1 MRSTSQKS
9 ILFSSLIC
17 ISFYTGIQFVGETD
31 AAFSS
36 QASSAPVNLS
46 TAIVFPSNVKKL
58 EDEAQNIADTIN
70 KEYKTIFLSPSNVT
84 LLELRERL
92 GKINEIEREINVQ
105 LGDLESIKKELS
117 TTKLK
122 IKNQKGVDKQT
133 FAFVGE
139 GDQKVSSILKEVH
152 SMIDFQ
158 QIEAVRSSI
167 SNQINNIEEKAKLN
181 YVENHSKTNS
191 DDNND

>member
-9 ILFSSLIC
+9 ILFSSLFC
-17 ISFYTGIQFVGETD
+17 ISFYTAIQFVGETD
-31 AAFSS
+31 ASFSS

-46 TAIVFPSNVKKL
+46 TAIVFPSKVKKL
-58 EDEAQNIADTIN
+58 EDDAQNIADTIN

-92 GKINEIEREINVQ
+92 GKINEIEREISVQ

-122 IKNQKGVDKQT
+122 ITNQKGVDKQT
-133 FAFVGE
+133 YAYVGE
-139 GDQKVSSILKEVH
+139 GDQRVSSILKDVH
-152 SMIDFQ
+152 SVIDFKK
-158 QIEAVRSSI
+158 IEFVRSSI
-167 SNQINNIEEKAKLN
+167 SIQINKLEEKAMLN
-181 YVENHSKTNS
+181 NIENHSKTNS
-191 DDNND
+191 DDKND

>member
-31 AAFSS
+31 ASFSS

-105 LGDLESIKKELS
+105 LGDLEGIKKELS

>member
-31 AAFSS
+31 ASFSS

-92 GKINEIEREINVQ
+92 GKIKEIEREINVQ

>member
-31 AAFSS
+31 ASFSS

>member
-31 AAFSS
+31 ASFSS

-58 EDEAQNIADTIN
+58 EDDAKNIADTIN
-70 KEYKTIFLSPSNVT
+70 KEYKTIFLLPSNVT

-92 GKINEIEREINVQ
+92 GKINEIERQISVQ

-122 IKNQKGVDKQT
+122 IKSQKGVDKQT
-133 FAFVGE
+133 YAFVGE
-139 GDQKVSSILKEVH
+139 GDQMVSSILEEVH

-181 YVENHSKTNS
+181 YVENHS
-191 DDNND
+191 